1 MNTYLMK
8 KAVIESAVSRG
19 IRDMEE
25 DPERSARRLADLG
38 RQFAKNRFHDQV
50 FSVIQEL
57 LDNEHSAYYDMIHNL
72 LRNSDHNA
80 LKAFGMNFGYMSW
93 TYGASRIR
101 SLQDERGFC
110 IPWSITLRYD
120 ASNPDGL
127 HAEKLAKLME
137 QGQELGIY
145 VYAIRQCDNDAD
157 SYALLE
163 LLERYK
169 ECAFIWYKNN
179 GRLTA
184 AQIQLLKVC
193 QNTVVVLPAN
203 DPETLLTCALLR
215 DQKIAFGLSE
225 MYTDDTVGNVP
236 GSPETILASE
246 TALYFMIRDDKCT
259 ASAARACYDLRLR
272 QDYPF
277 LTIDLYGDQ
286 KSISNIITGHTQL
299 LEIDQSGKILQP
311 AAHAGMR
318 FPTEQSL
325 AEVLKEIMPSWHKEQ

>member
-1 MNTYLMK
+1 MNTNLMK

-80 LKAFGMNFGYMSW
+80 LKTFGINFGYMSW
-93 TYGASRIR
+93 TCGASRIR
-101 SLQDERGFC
+101 LRQESDGFC

-120 ASNPDGL
+120 SSNSDGL
-127 HAEKLAKLME
+127 DIKSLSRLME
-137 QGQELGIY
+137 EGQELGIF
-145 VYAIRQCDNDAD
+145 VYAIRQNGNDAD
-157 SYALLE
+157 SYTLLE
-163 LLERYK
+163 LLERYRD
-169 ECAFIWYKNN
+169 CAFIWYKDN

-184 AQIQLLKVC
+184 AQIQMLKVC
-193 QNTVVVLPAN
+193 QNTVVVLPVE

-215 DQKIAFGLSE
+215 DQKIVFGLSE
-225 MYTDDTVGNVP
+225 TYSDDTAGCVP
-236 GSPETILASE
+236 GSPESILASE
-246 TALYFMIRDDKCT
+246 TALYFMIPVDGSS
-259 ASAARACYDLRLR
+259 ASAVKACYDLRLR
-272 QDYPF
+272 QEYPF

-286 KSISNIITGHTQL
+286 KSISNIITGHTHL
-299 LEIDQSGKILQP
+299 LEIDQDGTVLQP
-311 AAHAGMR
+311 SSHAGER
-318 FPTEQSL
+318 FPADRPL
-325 AEVLKEIMPSWHKEQ
+325 AQVLKDIMPEWHS